1 MIGYSSLIIVG
12 SIALIIFAQ
21 CFTQISR
28 LVGTSQKLN
37 NIKQCFCLLWKY
49 GIKSIQLPWSK
60 RHETNQICG
69 ELFTSTTK
77 FPSNDQ
83 WVMSIGVYECIQPW
97 VIGWWVEGI
106 GVCSLV
112 GYSQCAILYCSV
124 DINSERDTVYVLKAV
139 LLDLSK
145 M

>member
-1 MIGYSSLIIVG
+1 MIMIGYSSLFIVG
-12 SIALIIFAQ
+12 SIELIIFAQ
-21 CFTQISR
+21 CVTQIARWSIR
-28 LVGTSQKLN
+28 RKKQN
-37 NIKQCFCLLWKY
+37 NIIQCFCLLYKY
-49 GIKSIQLPWSK
+49 GFKSIQLPWSK
-60 RHETNQICG
+60 RHWINQIWG
-69 ELFTSTTK
+69 DLFTSTTK

-139 LLDLSK
+139 LLDL
-145 M
+145 